1 MRVKKL
7 TNETKKEDKSEHS
20 KISVRLGE
28 FQIELEGT
36 HANVLSL
43 MGKPLYDFIKEL
55 QKVIGEIPSVE
66 EVRTVEEAPPT
77 EYPPPLGKPSSLAEA
92 LTKLMVETGWGRKP
106 RSLGEIMTALETNG
120 LYYKKAAV
128 ATTLVYLVKNGT
140 LRRLG
145 SRGSFQYVAA

>member
-1 MRVKKL
+1 M
-7 TNETKKEDKSEHS
+7 TNEAKKEDKNEHS
-20 KISVRLGE
+20 RISVRLGE

-43 MGKPLYDFIKEL
+43 MGKPLYEFIKEL
-55 QKVIGEIPSVE
+55 QKVVGEIPSVE
-66 EVRTVEEAPPT
+66 EVKTVEEVPPT
-77 EYPPPLGKPSSLAEA
+77 EYPPPLGKPSTLGEA
-92 LTKLMVETGWGRKP
+92 LRKLMVETGWGRKP

-120 LYYKKAAV
+120 LYHKPATV

-145 SRGSFQYVAA
+145 SRGNFKYVAA

>member
-1 MRVKKL
+1 M
-7 TNETKKEDKSEHS
+7 TNEGKKEDKNEHS
-20 KISVRLGE
+20 RISVRLGE

-55 QKVIGEIPSVE
+55 QKVVGEFPSLE
-66 EVRTVEEAPPT
+66 EAKTAEEAPPT
-77 EYPPPLGKPSSLAEA
+77 EYPPPLGKPSSLKEA
-92 LTKLMVETGWGRKP
+92 LTKLMVETGWGQKP

-128 ATTLVYLVKNGT
+128 ATTLVYLVKSKT

-145 SRGSFQYVAA
+145 TRGNFQYVAA